1 MATVSRCPR
10 CGTQLAHYQGQPYCP
25 DCTVYTLASTLAST
39 EGGATVN
46 VTLTVAEQAKLT
58 EVNRLLT
65 ELTDPH
71 DSGCYCMLCEARM
84 LIEVQDTES
93 ASIENVI
100 LAD

>member
-1 MATVSRCPR
+1 M
-10 CGTQLAHYQGQPYCP
+10 
-25 DCTVYTLASTLAST
+25 
-39 EGGATVN
+39 N

-84 LIEVQDTES
+84 LIDVQDEDS
-93 ASIENVI
+93 ASIENVT
-100 LAD
+100 LAE